1 MTLVKARFTPQ
12 DENGKLLPDDAVEV
26 LFNPTEYTAAKTAQF
41 AEHAVPGLD
50 APLVQYVRGQ
60 AETFTMDLFFDT
72 SDSGEPVTERTDRIY
87 RLVKAHG
94 NRHAPPVCLF
104 TWGGRGFPGSGL
116 DREIGSQRR
125 SGFTCVV
132 ESVQQRF
139 TFFAEDGAP
148 LRAVLTVRL
157 REYRTLAELLP
168 KMDRQSADRTRYHAV
183 RERETL
189 SAIAADRYGDPAA
202 WRRIA
207 EANGI
212 TDPARLA
219 AGTLLL
225 IPPAP

>member
-1 MTLVKARFTPQ
+1 VTLVKARFTVE
-12 DENGKLLPDDAVEV
+12 DENGKLDPASAVDV
-26 LFNPTEYTAAKTAQF
+26 LYNPAEYTATKAVQL

-50 APLVQYVRGQ
+50 APILQYVRGQ
-60 AETFTMDLFFDT
+60 AEVVTMDLFFDT
-72 SDSGEPVTERTDRIY
+72 SDTGEPVTGHTDKIY

-104 TWGGRGFPGSGL
+104 TWGSHGFPGSGL
-116 DREIGSQRR
+116 DEEIGSQRR
-125 SGFTCVV
+125 DGFKCVV

-168 KMDRQSADRTRYHAV
+168 KMDKQSADRTRVHAV

-189 SAIAADRYGDPAA
+189 SAIAAERYGDPAA
-202 WRRIA
+202 WRHIA

-212 TDPARLA
+212 TDPTRVA

-225 IPPAP
+225 LPPAS